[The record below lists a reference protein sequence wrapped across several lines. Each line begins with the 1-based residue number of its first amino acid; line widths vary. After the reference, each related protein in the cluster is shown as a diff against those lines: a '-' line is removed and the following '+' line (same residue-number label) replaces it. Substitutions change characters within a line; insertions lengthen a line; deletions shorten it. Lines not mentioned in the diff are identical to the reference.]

1 LNSKFAFKY
10 GRVEV
15 RAKLSEGNG
24 TLPAIWMLGKNIN
37 ELGAYWQLNGYGA
50 VTWPACGE
58 IDIME
63 YWGSNVISSAVH
75 HPIDGNLSI
84 DEYVSN
90 YQYKDGVTTDFHIYA
105 LEWNNERITL
115 SVDGINH
122 LNYEPLIKNQFTWPF
137 DTEQYILLNIAIMS
151 NVPANFIQSS
161 LEIDYVRVYQQTSLG
176 NSNITNET
184 DFMVFPN
191 PVTDQL
197 NLIISENQIGNRATI
212 YSLLGKELN
221 SKILNNKQTIIDVS
235 AFPQGMYFIQI
246 VSGNE
251 KNNYKF
257 IKK

>member
-1 LNSKFAFKY
+1 
-10 GRVEV
+10 
-15 RAKLSEGNG
+15 
-24 TLPAIWMLGKNIN
+24 
-37 ELGAYWQLNGYGA
+37 
-50 VTWPACGE
+50 
-58 IDIME
+58 ME

-84 DEYVSN
+84 DEYVAN
-90 YQYKDGVTTDFHIYA
+90 YQYKDGVTSDFHIYA
-105 LEWNNERITL
+105 LEWNNGRITL

-137 DTEQYILLNIAIMS
+137 DTEQYILLNIAILS
-151 NVPANFIQSS
+151 NVPATFIQST

-184 DFMVFPN
+184 DSVVFPN

-212 YSLLGKELN
+212 YTILGQEFN
-221 SKILNNKQTIIDVS
+221 SQILNNKQTIIDVS
-235 AFPQGMYFIQI
+235 AFPQGMYFIQL
-246 VSGNE
+246 VSGIE
-251 KNNYKF
+251 KKTYKF

>member
-1 LNSKFAFKY
+1 
-10 GRVEV
+10 
-15 RAKLSEGNG
+15 
-24 TLPAIWMLGKNIN
+24 
-37 ELGAYWQLNGYGA
+37 
-50 VTWPACGE
+50 
-58 IDIME
+58 ME

-84 DEYVSN
+84 DEYIAN
-90 YQYKDGVTTDFHIYA
+90 YQYKDGVTSDFHIYA

-151 NVPANFIQSS
+151 NVPANFVQSTM
-161 LEIDYVRVYQQTSLG
+161 EIDYVRVYQQTSLG

-184 DFMVFPN
+184 DFVVFPN

-212 YSLLGKELN
+212 HSFLGQELN

-235 AFPQGMYFIQI
+235 ALPQGMYFIQI

-251 KNNYKF
+251 KNTYKF

>member
-1 LNSKFAFKY
+1 
-10 GRVEV
+10 
-15 RAKLSEGNG
+15 
-24 TLPAIWMLGKNIN
+24 M
-37 ELGAYWQLNGYGA
+37 QL
-50 VTWPACGE
+50 
-58 IDIME
+58 I
-63 YWGSNVISSAVH
+63 
-75 HPIDGNLSI
+75 
-84 DEYVSN
+84 
-90 YQYKDGVTTDFHIYA
+90 
-105 LEWNNERITL
+105 NNERITL

-137 DTEQYILLNIAIMS
+137 DAEQYILLNIAILS
-151 NVPANFIQSS
+151 NVPENFIQST
-161 LEIDYVRVYQQTSLG
+161 LEIDYVRVYQQNSLG

-184 DFMVFPN
+184 DFVVFPN

-212 YSLLGKELN
+212 YSILGKELN

-251 KNNYKF
+251 KSNYKF